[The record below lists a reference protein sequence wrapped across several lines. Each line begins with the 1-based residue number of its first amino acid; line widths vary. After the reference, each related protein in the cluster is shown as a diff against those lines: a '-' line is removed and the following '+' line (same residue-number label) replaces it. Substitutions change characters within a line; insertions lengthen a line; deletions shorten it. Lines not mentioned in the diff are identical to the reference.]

1 MYHIRD
7 DKRSKISAEM
17 IYRGLIE
24 CLKEKSMDKLTVTE
38 IAKKAGVG
46 RATFYRNFDTPEDV
60 LHMKCDACFEEVL
73 KGYLEIYNTEKHA
86 RNSMLVY
93 FFSYWMERS
102 ELLEA
107 LASINRL
114 DMIGECHFRHS
125 RIITEVFKPDTDMT
139 SDDYIY
145 FMAGRTGMM
154 TGTLSAWIRTG
165 KKKTPEELVSFLIDT
180 IDDAARMD
188 VMI

>member
-1 MYHIRD
+1 MYHVSN
-7 DKRSKISAEM
+7 DKRARISAEM
-17 IYRGLIE
+17 IYSGLIG
-24 CLKEKSMDKLTVTE
+24 CLKEKRIDELTVTE
-38 IAKKAGVG
+38 IAKRSGVG

-73 KGYLEIYNTEKHA
+73 KGFLDTYNPDEHE
-86 RNSMLVY
+86 RGSLLIY
-93 FFSYWMERS
+93 FFGYWMDHS

-107 LASINRL
+107 LAAINRL
-114 DMIGECHFRHS
+114 DMISECHFKHS
-125 RIITEVFKPDTDMT
+125 QLITKVFKPDADMA

-165 KKKTPEELVSFLIDT
+165 KKKTPEELAAFLMDT
-180 IDDAARMD
+180 IDDAAKMD